1 MATSSTKSHLASCWL
16 NGSRGRWNRIVAEET
31 PPYAR
36 NQGTRQDLPPK
47 GEEVGN
53 EYVFGRVESTTSKGS
68 GDVLSV
74 SRILTAGNEARA
86 LRQAL
91 SL

>member
-1 MATSSTKSHLASCWL
+1 MEPYF
-16 NGSRGRWNRIVAEET
+16 AEET

-74 SRILTAGNEARA
+74 SRILTA
-86 LRQAL
+86 RQRGQGSATSTITVKGL
-91 SL
+91 VRLHWT